1 MTGEVACVGVV
12 TVELRRKEMFEG
24 RFNGDARANGRET
37 RQRDIVVK
45 MLARDRGSR
54 NAQSQGCSP
63 EKSLMDGGSPQKFSV
78 RRRRQTVLGGRKLL
92 GGPTRIR

>member
-12 TVELRRKEMFEG
+12 TVDLRRKEMFER

-63 EKSLMDGGSPQKFSV
+63 EKPLTKSSRPNLKSPGCQAAKY
-78 RRRRQTVLGGRKLL
+78 LL
-92 GGPTRIR
+92 INPLNIIKRIL

>member
-12 TVELRRKEMFEG
+12 TVELRRKEMFER

-63 EKSLMDGGSPQKFSV
+63 EKRPNLKPPRIGPPVNSLITKALSSLVFV
-78 RRRRQTVLGGRKLL
+78 V
-92 GGPTRIR
+92 